1 MDGKEAELWHPD
13 TGEIEQAEYNI
24 ENGRTNVPLHLDPD
38 GSVFVVFRHVATV
51 PLRTLP
57 HPVSTA
63 LGTLQGSWNLSFP
76 ANWGAPPQV
85 TLGALS
91 SWTNYSDPG
100 VKYFSGTATY
110 TKEIEASSAW
120 LHPGT
125 KLVLDLGS
133 VKEIAEVSV
142 NGKPV
147 GGILWKPPFRA
158 DVTSA
163 LKPGANHIE
172 IKVTNLWPNRLIG
185 DAQPGA
191 QKKYT
196 FTDFPFYKASSPLM
210 ESGLLGPVSL
220 ISIEM
225 Q

>member
-1 MDGKEAELWHPD
+1 
-13 TGEIEQAEYNI
+13 
-24 ENGRTNVPLHLDPD
+24 
-38 GSVFVVFRHVATV
+38 
-51 PLRTLP
+51 
-57 HPVSTA
+57 
-63 LGTLQGSWNLSFP
+63 
-76 ANWGAPPQV
+76 
-85 TLGALS
+85 
-91 SWTNYSDPG
+91 

-110 TKEIEASSAW
+110 TKQIDAAAAW
-120 LHPGT
+120 FRQGA
-125 KLVLDLGS
+125 KIVLDLGN
-133 VKEIAEVSV
+133 VKEIAELSV
-142 NGKPV
+142 NGKSV

-191 QKKYT
+191 QNKYT
-196 FTDFPFYKASSPLM
+196 FTDFPFYKASSALM

-220 ISIEM
+220 ISVEM